1 MPYLFSPGTAA
12 FYHTSIP
19 YPSLPE
25 DVREVSDEEHE
36 MIMEGLLMRGMTL
49 QADPD
54 GAPRA
59 VAMHDAAASD
69 EGVAAVSGDPV
80 Q

>member
-1 MPYLFSPGTAA
+1 MPYLFSPRVAA
-12 FYHTSIP
+12 FYHTDIP
-19 YPSLPE
+19 YPDLPD
-25 DVREVSDEEHE
+25 DVQEVSDEEHE
-36 MIMEGLLMRGMTL
+36 SIMEDLLMQGMAL

-59 VAMHDAAASD
+59 VAMPEAAASD
-69 EGVAAVSGDPV
+69 EGTAAEPGELM